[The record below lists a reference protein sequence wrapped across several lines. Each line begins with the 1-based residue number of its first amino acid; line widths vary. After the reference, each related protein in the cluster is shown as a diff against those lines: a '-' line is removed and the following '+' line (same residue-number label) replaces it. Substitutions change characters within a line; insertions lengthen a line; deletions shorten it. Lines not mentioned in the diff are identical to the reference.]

1 MKAKKVAIFLVS
13 ASLAMGTAEAMTVP
27 ADPPAAGSEVPQAPD
42 GEAPFVRFQV
52 FIIKHWQSGAWHLIP
67 AASV

>member
-1 MKAKKVAIFLVS
+1 
-13 ASLAMGTAEAMTVP
+13 MGTAEAMTVP